1 MYRPYGRLPLLE
13 KLRLVLLASGLAFF
27 IGPSLMG
34 QKPGSATLTAQDSI
48 ANLQSAAVST
58 KQAAWG
64 HWGPNDEVYSS
75 WTTHSN
81 RLIPVYTFGIDLNS
95 VRGQNS
101 VYRDASRLEKLYGFL
116 PEQTVNPQA
125 NYFDQTDVYRLQKMA
140 VDAGK
145 KRVILFV
152 FDGMDWETSRAA
164 AISKLGRNAYQDG
177 RGTGLHFQ
185 DYRGVETDF
194 GFCVTSPH
202 NHGTSVDVDQQRV
215 TKIGTVRGGYDPV
228 LGGPTP
234 WHSVKTDQQYLIGKS
249 KTVQHAYT
257 DSAASATSLTSGIKT
272 YNASINV
279 DPMGRPATPLPR
291 RLQEEGFK
299 IGIVTSVPISHATP
313 ACAYANNVSR
323 NDYQDLTRELIGQP
337 SIFHAGGLPG
347 VDVLIGCGWGVSKEA
362 DGSQGDNFVPGNK
375 YISAEELRK
384 IDAKNGGR
392 YVISQRTAGLN
403 GETNLKRAVAQAKKN
418 HKRLFGFYGT
428 SKGHL
433 PYQTADGNFDPVV
446 SPGDPK
452 PTPAEAYTKADLHEN
467 VTLTQMTLAAVDVLN
482 SRSDRWWLMVESG
495 DVDWANHANNIDNSI
510 GAVHSGDDAFEALVQ
525 WIEDHGGWKDTA
537 LILTADHGHY
547 LNLNQPEALISRK
560 VAIKDQEKSA
570 GK

>member
-27 IGPSLMG
+27 IGPSLVG
-34 QKPGSATLTAQDSI
+34 QKPGSAALTAQDTI

-116 PEQTVNPQA
+116 PEQTVNLQA
-125 NYFDQTDVYRLQKMA
+125 NYFDQTDVYQLQKMA
-140 VDAGK
+140 VKAGK

-164 AISKLGRNAYQDG
+164 AISKLGRNAYQNG

-185 DYRGVETDF
+185 DYRDVKTDF

-215 TKIGTVRGGYDPV
+215 TKIGTIRGGYDPI

-234 WHSVKTDQQYLIGKS
+234 WHSVKTDRQYLIGKS

-279 DPMGRPATPLPR
+279 DPMGRPVTPLPR

-299 IGIVTSVPISHATP
+299 IGIVSSVPISHATP

-323 NDYQDLTRELIGQP
+323 NDYQDLTRELVGQP

-347 VDVLIGCGWGVSKEA
+347 VDVLIGCGWGVSKET

-375 YISAEELRK
+375 YISAEDLRK
-384 IDAKNGGR
+384 IDARNGGR

-428 SKGHL
+428 SEGHL

-452 PTPAEAYTKADLHEN
+452 PSPAEAYTKADLHEN
-467 VTLTQMTLAAVDVLN
+467 VTLSQMTLAAVEVLN